1 MTLFLKH
8 WPAAVLAS
16 VKIRPIVKTVI
27 KQIHITVMVSDY
39 KRNCNRPFQLYSYYA
54 KFDFK
59 RAVSLRHEGL
69 SGRVSHGMKLV
80 PFHDNINE
88 IFHKDK
94 MDRSEQKKK
103 LQVSNDQYKNMCTSI
118 KNL

>member
-1 MTLFLKH
+1 
-8 WPAAVLAS
+8 
-16 VKIRPIVKTVI
+16 
-27 KQIHITVMVSDY
+27 
-39 KRNCNRPFQLYSYYA
+39 
-54 KFDFK
+54 
-59 RAVSLRHEGL
+59 
-69 SGRVSHGMKLV
+69 MKLV

-88 IFHKDK
+88 IFYKDK

>member
-1 MTLFLKH
+1 MECSITWDKFSGNDFV
-8 WPAAVLAS
+8 PEALARCCAS
-16 VKIRPIVKTVI
+16 ICKDKANRQNGHQTNTYLQLWYQTTKEIVTDPFNY
-27 KQIHITVMVSDY
+27 IHIM
-39 KRNCNRPFQLYSYYA
+39 P
-54 KFDFK
+54 

-103 LQVSNDQYKNMCTSI
+103 ITSLQ
-118 KNL
+118 

>member
-1 MTLFLKH
+1 M
-8 WPAAVLAS
+8 S
-16 VKIRPIVKTVI
+16 ESI
-27 KQIHITVMVSDY
+27 
-39 KRNCNRPFQLYSYYA
+39 
-54 KFDFK
+54 
-59 RAVSLRHEGL
+59 
-69 SGRVSHGMKLV
+69 SHGMKLV

-94 MDRSEQKKK
+94 MDRSEQKNKINAK

>member
-1 MTLFLKH
+1 M
-8 WPAAVLAS
+8 S
-16 VKIRPIVKTVI
+16 E
-27 KQIHITVMVSDY
+27 S
-39 KRNCNRPFQLYSYYA
+39 
-54 KFDFK
+54 
-59 RAVSLRHEGL
+59 
-69 SGRVSHGMKLV
+69 VSHGMKLV

-94 MDRSEQKKK
+94 IDRSEQKNKINAK

>member
-1 MTLFLKH
+1 
-8 WPAAVLAS
+8 
-16 VKIRPIVKTVI
+16 
-27 KQIHITVMVSDY
+27 MVSDY

-69 SGRVSHGMKLV
+69 SGRVSHGIKLV

-103 LQVSNDQYKNMCTSI
+103 LQVSNDQYKNMCMSI
-118 KNL
+118 KNLW